1 MIVLQIEHKVASF
14 DGWKKAFDSDPVGR
28 KKAGVKKYRV
38 YRPADD
44 TNYVIVDL
52 LFDDI
57 EKAELMLSSLKNLWK
72 KVEGTV
78 MMNPSTRILNLTE
91 SVEL

>member
-1 MIVLQIEHKVASF
+1 MIILQIEHKVRSF

-28 KKAGVKKYRV
+28 KEAGVKLYRV

-78 MMNPSTRILNLTE
+78 MMNPSTRILHVTE

>member
-28 KKAGVKKYRV
+28 KKAGVKKYKV

-44 TNYVIVDL
+44 NNYVIVDL

-57 EKAELMLSSLKNLWK
+57 EKAELMLSSLKNIWI

-78 MMNPSTRILNLTE
+78 MMNPSTRILQLTE